1 MIYVP
6 KCGLPPPIECTQRRY
21 CVTDPSWA
29 SGLPFEGLS
38 RVGPS
43 YNKWSVWPVCT
54 SLDWPHPYVGTITA
68 NSELNFAISWLRGL
82 AIWRDR
88 AGRLSG
94 RPRHHYSFQRASRR
108 ASASSHRNL
117 SSAVFI
123 TNIAESDF
131 PYTQLLGVPGREI
144 DPALRPLV

>member
-1 MIYVP
+1 MRLF
-6 KCGLPPPIECTQRRY
+6 GALGEREPPVGHFDEKRFMCRSAGCLRQSNALSGVS
-21 CVTDPSWA
+21 VTDPSWA
-29 SGLPFEGLS
+29 SALPFEGLS

-88 AGRLSG
+88 SG
-94 RPRHHYSFQRASRR
+94 S
-108 ASASSHRNL
+108 
-117 SSAVFI
+117 
-123 TNIAESDF
+123 
-131 PYTQLLGVPGREI
+131 
-144 DPALRPLV
+144 